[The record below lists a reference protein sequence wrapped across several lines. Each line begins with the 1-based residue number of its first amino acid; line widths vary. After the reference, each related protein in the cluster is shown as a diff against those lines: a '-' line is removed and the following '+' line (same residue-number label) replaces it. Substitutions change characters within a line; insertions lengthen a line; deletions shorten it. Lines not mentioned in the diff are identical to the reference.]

1 MSVPTLVLYY
11 LAYLK
16 LDGGIVM
23 LKLAQMLDG
32 ELNFLGINDY
42 LAALQAFS
50 GSRDVVLE
58 TLVSLLA
65 LSLRDIVSYLHRSD
79 FKVSDFI

>member
-1 MSVPTLVLYY
+1 
-11 LAYLK
+11 
-16 LDGGIVM
+16 M

-32 ELNFLGINDY
+32 ELNFLGINYY
-42 LAALQAFS
+42 LASLQAFS

-58 TLVSLLA
+58 ALVSLLA

>member
-1 MSVPTLVLYY
+1 
-11 LAYLK
+11 
-16 LDGGIVM
+16 M

-50 GSRDVVLE
+50 GSLDVVLE
-58 TLVSLLA
+58 ALVSLFA

-79 FKVSDFI
+79 FKVSDFILKFYLLELFLIFLDFLG